1 MWAPGLH
8 DDDIQGVGHSDE
20 LYLQWDHKDG
30 EDYSLNTEDSR
41 ISLAMT
47 TMWVNLNLFYS
58 VRERGSQKVF
68 RWSNFVKYGN
78 PTPKPEELGVSWEPV
93 TSEDYRF
100 LVIDTEM
107 KMDMDEDY
115 LDRMAF
121 WDSLNLDFSGN

>member
-1 MWAPGLH
+1 MSQLKTFFTRLARE
-8 DDDIQGVGHSDE
+8 GVLKKCS
-20 LYLQWDHKDG
+20 
-30 EDYSLNTEDSR
+30 
-41 ISLAMT
+41 
-47 TMWVNLNLFYS
+47 
-58 VRERGSQKVF
+58 

-78 PTPKPEELGVSWEPV
+78 PTPKPKELGVSWEPV